1 MPEPAPG
8 TRDSGARDSGARDS
22 GARDLAAQD
31 IAATPSAVPSGP
43 GARRGRPRPFG
54 GRSRRIDPGALAT
67 HAVLS
72 LGAVAMVF
80 PFVWQVMTAF
90 KTLPEAVRVPPSV
103 LPETWNWAGF
113 AQVFTAVP
121 FGEMLTNSL
130 LNTAGRTLG
139 QLVFCSLAAYAFARL
154 RFRGKNVLFAVFLS
168 VLMVPPQLLV
178 LPQHEIMQKL
188 GLLNSVPALF
198 LPGMFSAFGTFLLRQ
213 FFLAM
218 PRELEEAAR
227 IDGAGP
233 LRIFWSIM
241 LPLVRPALAALAVI
255 TAMWSWNDLLWPLVV
270 NTDPAKAPV
279 SAGLISLEG
288 QFMTNWPVLMAGSV
302 IASLPMLLLYVLL
315 QRHFVQGIA
324 LSGSKG

>member
-8 TRDSGARDSGARDS
+8 TRDSTTAD
-22 GARDLAAQD
+22 
-31 IAATPSAVPSGP
+31 P
-43 GARRGRPRPFG
+43 GAREPGQRLPAATAGAPAVSTGGGRPR
-54 GRSRRIDPGALAT
+54 RIDTGALVT

-80 PFVWQVMTAF
+80 PFAWQVMTAF

-103 LPETWNWAGF
+103 LPESWNWAGF
-113 AQVFTAVP
+113 QQVFTAVP

-154 RFRGKNVLFAVFLS
+154 QFRGKNVLFAVFLS

-213 FFLAM
+213 FFLAL